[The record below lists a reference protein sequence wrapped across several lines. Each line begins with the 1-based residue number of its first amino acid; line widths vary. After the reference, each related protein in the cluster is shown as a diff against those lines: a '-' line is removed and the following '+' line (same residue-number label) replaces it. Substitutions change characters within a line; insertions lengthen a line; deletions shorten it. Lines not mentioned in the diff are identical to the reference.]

1 MAINV
6 TYDPDILISGMVAEQ
21 AGLGRFKQAQD
32 KFLEAQRQ
40 ALEGEGINRA
50 NLQLNQA
57 KFGESQRQFDT
68 SAQLKLREQNNRAA
82 QANRALQD
90 KADARAATL
99 ESQRVG
105 SLTSLL
111 KKQQDNNYK
120 KEALQKASRNKYVTE
135 EMGRLDS
142 VGEDALQHYRGLNLD
157 EVGAKK
163 RSDWEGKL
171 RLLDGQRH
179 SMRPETFIDMK
190 TQLLAQMAGENLPQ
204 YVFKQPSIDD
214 VLTGGDP
221 NSELIYQDENGVWQK
236 VKKDEKTGKVLIA
249 GTHTITRSPDG
260 SKMEITEIDA
270 PGRRAREG
278 REATATEAERVR
290 QDKKADKK
298 VKDAELAIEK
308 LKTDRYKAEENLGKR
323 WVLRNPGAAL
333 KAEEWEQ
340 KKDEDSV
347 EKNPYIMP
355 DFSFE
360 EIEAERRKF
369 DEGPEITDLEIPG
382 GGGSA
387 EIPEGGG
394 SPAAP
399 PFRFDPGVTGDGAEL
414 DPNAI
419 DPNLFLEPE
428 GAAPDPITDG
438 AELDPYAD
446 DPALTQEE
454 EDAYAQN
461 EVLPADA
468 QPETNEEIDAFLFDE
483 PAPGEVPEEDIVPE
497 DSLPPVQD
505 GAPVD
510 PSDVTGPIPEG
521 LPDEEM
527 EEAAAEPEA
536 PTGWTAVGAATKE
549 LEAAEA
555 RVKATES
562 AMPSPSPGT
571 GGGTPHKPQDIEGRK
586 AVTEAKKK
594 VKEAEATELRRE
606 KLSKK
611 PLHKN
616 SDMEH
621 LMAVVGR
628 EDFSGLATG
637 KDGTTWFAKRP
648 EDGRFYPLE
657 ALNKGKANNPRTLK
671 AFMTAA
677 HGWSVETDGHKPTYY
692 QNITAE
698 QAFDDAVKV
707 GDYVRIKGTLYVV
720 EPPDEKTGKRQV
732 HPVSMLGDK

>member
-68 SAQLKLREQNNRAA
+68 SAQLQLREQNNRAA

-142 VGEDALQHYRGLNLD
+142 VGEDALKHYRGLNLD

-163 RSDWEGKL
+163 RSDWEAKI

-204 YVFKQPSIDD
+204 YVFKQPSVDD
-214 VLTGGDP
+214 VLTGGGP
-221 NSELIYQDENGVWQK
+221 NSELIYRDENGVWQK
-236 VKKDEKTGKVLIA
+236 VTKDPETGKVLIA
-249 GTHTITRSPDG
+249 GTHTITREPDG
-260 SKMEITEIDA
+260 SKMEIKEID
-270 PGRRAREG
+270 PQGRLAREG
-278 REATATEAERVR
+278 REEQAAEKERIRQEDKAEAAKDKAEAAEATLRTARMAANKRLRDEW
-290 QDKKADKK
+290 KADHPDRKTHDNSN
-298 VKDAELAIEK
+298 VTTPGEPPPRFTFEQIEEER
-308 LKTDRYKAEENLGKR
+308 LKYY
-323 WVLRNPGAAL
+323 
-333 KAEEWEQ
+333 
-340 KKDEDSV
+340 DS
-347 EKNPYIMP
+347 PSIG
-355 DFSFE
+355 SFE
-360 EIEAERRKF
+360 I
-369 DEGPEITDLEIPG
+369 PE

-394 SPAAP
+394 SPADP
-399 PFRFDPGVTGDGAEL
+399 PFRLDQGVTGDGAEL

-419 DPNLFLEPE
+419 DPNLFLETE
-428 GAAPDPITDG
+428 GAALDPITDG

-461 EVLPADA
+461 EVPIVEDEEGVLPPA
-468 QPETNEEIDAFLFDE
+468 QDGE
-483 PAPGEVPEEDIVPE
+483 PAPGEVPE
-497 DSLPPVQD
+497 DSLPPDQD
-505 GAPVD
+505 IEEEIVPQEA
-510 PSDVTGPIPEG
+510 PEG
-521 LPDEEM
+521 EP
-527 EEAAAEPEA
+527 APEA
-536 PTGWTAVGAATKE
+536 PTGWTPVGAATKE

-555 RVKATES
+555 AVKEAEMNRGRWRHTG
-562 AMPSPSPGT
+562 P
-571 GGGTPHKPQDIEGRK
+571 GGGTPRKFQDTPGRK

-594 VKEAEATELRRE
+594 VKEAKETELRRE

-611 PLHKN
+611 PLHKG

-621 LMAVVGR
+621 LMAVVGGGGKVR
-628 EDFSGLATG
+628 YEDERHAGALWTE
-637 KDGTTWFAKRP
+637 DGTTWFAVRQ
-648 EDGRFYPLE
+648 EDRLGGVSRVGYDLE
-657 ALNKGKANNPRTLK
+657 ALNKGKANNPRTMK
-671 AFMTAA
+671 AFLVTLYGLSA
-677 HGWSVETDGHKPTYY
+677 ETDGHEPAYY
-692 QNITAE
+692 PNITAE
-698 QAFDDAVKV
+698 GALSDQIKV
-707 GDYVRIKGTLYVV
+707 GDYVRIKGELYVV
-720 EPPDEKTGKRQV
+720 EPPNDKGKRQV
-732 HPVSMLGDK
+732 HPVSMAGDK